1 MNALKEVPSLNPK
14 HRSDDVVDYH
24 FGDLSPD
31 DRGEFERHLFKCL
44 GCQKAVRTAGQLFP
58 AVAEALAVPKRR
70 KTTHEL
76 VDMMM
81 EETRR
86 LEAEDRKKARAKV
99 QRALYWAAPLVAAAA
114 AASAAGP
121 RTQLLEWAA
130 KLTGTHR
137 TEVARASRSA
147 PEARKQMNGGWGGL
161 RSAV

>member
-58 AVAEALAVPKRR
+58 AVAEVLAVPKRR
-70 KTTHEL
+70 KTTQEL

-121 RTQLLEWAA
+121 RAQVLEWAA
-130 KLTGTHR
+130 KLTGSDR
-137 TEVARASRSA
+137 NEVAA
-147 PEARKQMNGGWGGL
+147 PPHPEKPAR
-161 RSAV
+161 R